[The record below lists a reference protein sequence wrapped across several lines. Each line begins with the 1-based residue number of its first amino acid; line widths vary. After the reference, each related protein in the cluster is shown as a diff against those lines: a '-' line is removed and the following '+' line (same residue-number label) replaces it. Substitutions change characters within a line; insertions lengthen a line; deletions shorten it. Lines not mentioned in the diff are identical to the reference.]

1 MKNIEKEELTGNAES
16 HILTIH
22 SEALFHANVE
32 RTPQTIREFLGYCFI
47 NLGHDP
53 EDFGDKLN
61 DAVLGLSEYCYDT
74 EE

>member
-53 EDFGDKLN
+53 EDFEDKLN
-61 DAVLGLSEYCYDT
+61 NAVLSLSEYCYDT